1 MSTLMKPDPAFRST
15 NDGFVSGPREYSIA
29 QVRDAVDPEQLAQ
42 EIFAESAQQGLPGN
56 RRDYRTATLTAAV
69 IALSMLLGWMVG
81 RAGWNMAVNRA
92 QRQNVEVPEEVLAAT
107 QYSSPAPIQAEKTP
121 VSAAPAHNAAV
132 PPQAPSPTARSLA
145 PKTNIEPAQPDGA
158 VVMYERGKEIFR
170 AKPAGATPPSA
181 QNAGT
186 VPAELDGEGHSPAG
200 PDQTPPTAYGYVLTR
215 VQPHYPEEARQQRIQ
230 GAVVLKALVGA
241 DGSVQELKVISGDPL
256 LVQAATE
263 AVRQWRF
270 QPHRSK
276 GQSTGFETRIT
287 INFLLP

>member
-1 MSTLMKPDPAFRST
+1 MKPDPVFRNT
-15 NDGFVSGPREYSIA
+15 NDEFFSGPSYPIT
-29 QVRDAVDPEQLAQ
+29 QVPDPMDPEQLAQ

-92 QRQNVEVPEEVLAAT
+92 QRQNVEVPDEVLAAT
-107 QYSSPAPIQAEKTP
+107 RYASPVAVEAEKLPTSAVPAHDTTVSPQASSP
-121 VSAAPAHNAAV
+121 V
-132 PPQAPSPTARSLA
+132 ARSLA
-145 PKTNIEPAQPDGA
+145 PKAKIEPFQPDGA

-170 AKPAGATPPSA
+170 AQPTGAIPPSA
-181 QNAGT
+181 DNAAT
-186 VPAELDGEGHSPAG
+186 VPAEPDGEGHSPAV
-200 PDQTPPTAYGYVLTR
+200 PDQTPPAGYGYVVTR

-270 QPHRSK
+270 QPHHSK
-276 GQSTGFETRIT
+276 GQLTGFETRIT

>member
-1 MSTLMKPDPAFRST
+1 M
-15 NDGFVSGPREYSIA
+15 
-29 QVRDAVDPEQLAQ
+29 DPEQLAQ
-42 EIFAESAQQGLPGN
+42 EVFAESAQQGLPGN

-92 QRQNVEVPEEVLAAT
+92 QRQNVEVPDEVLAAT
-107 QYSSPAPIQAEKTP
+107 RYASPVAVEAEKLPT
-121 VSAAPAHNAAV
+121 SAVPAHDTTV
-132 PPQAPSPTARSLA
+132 SPQGSRPVARSLA
-145 PKTNIEPAQPDGA
+145 PKAKIEPVQPDGA

-170 AKPAGATPPSA
+170 AQPAGVTPASA
-181 QNAGT
+181 DNAAT
-186 VPAELDGEGHSPAG
+186 VPAEPDGEGHSPAV
-200 PDQTPPTAYGYVLTR
+200 PDQTPPAGYGYVVTR

-256 LVQAATE
+256 LVQAATD

>member
-1 MSTLMKPDPAFRST
+1 MSTLMKPDPVFRNT
-15 NDGFVSGPREYSIA
+15 NDEFFSGPSYPIT
-29 QVRDAVDPEQLAQ
+29 QVPDPMDPEQLAQ

-92 QRQNVEVPEEVLAAT
+92 QRQNVEVPDEVLAAT
-107 QYSSPAPIQAEKTP
+107 RYASPVAVEAEKLPTSAVPAHDTTVSPQASSP
-121 VSAAPAHNAAV
+121 V
-132 PPQAPSPTARSLA
+132 ARSLA
-145 PKTNIEPAQPDGA
+145 PKAKIEPFQPDGA

-170 AKPAGATPPSA
+170 AQPTGAIPPSA
-181 QNAGT
+181 DNAAT
-186 VPAELDGEGHSPAG
+186 VPAEPDGEGHSPAV
-200 PDQTPPTAYGYVLTR
+200 PDQTPPAGYGYVVTR

-270 QPHRSK
+270 QPHHSK
-276 GQSTGFETRIT
+276 GQLTGFETRIT

>member
-1 MSTLMKPDPAFRST
+1 MKPDPAFRDID
-15 NDGFVSGPREYSIA
+15 DGFVSDPKEHLIA
-29 QVRDAVDPEQLAQ
+29 HVPDAMDPEQMAQ
-42 EIFAESAQQGLPGN
+42 EIFAESAQQGLAGN
-56 RRDYRTATLTAAV
+56 RRDYRTGTLTAAV
-69 IALSMLLGWMVG
+69 IALSLLLGWMVG

-92 QRQNVEVPEEVLAAT
+92 QNVGVPDEVLAAT
-107 QYSSPAPIQAEKTP
+107 QPSSPVPIEAEKLPTPPAPAHDTPVTPRASSPAPRP
-121 VSAAPAHNAAV
+121 VARESNVEPAH
-132 PPQAPSPTARSLA
+132 
-145 PKTNIEPAQPDGA
+145 PDGA

-170 AKPAGATPPSA
+170 AKPSGVTSPSA
-181 QNAGT
+181 EIAGT
-186 VPAELDGEGHSPAG
+186 VPTELNGGGHSPAV
-200 PDQTPPTAYGYVLTR
+200 PDQNPRTTYGYVLTR

-256 LVQAATE
+256 LVQAATD

>member
-1 MSTLMKPDPAFRST
+1 M
-15 NDGFVSGPREYSIA
+15 
-29 QVRDAVDPEQLAQ
+29 DPEQLAQ

-92 QRQNVEVPEEVLAAT
+92 QRQNVEVPDEVLAAT

-170 AKPAGATPPSA
+170 AKPAGATTPSA

>member
-1 MSTLMKPDPAFRST
+1 MSTLMKPDPVFRNT
-15 NDGFVSGPREYSIA
+15 NDEFFSGPREYSIA
-29 QVRDAVDPEQLAQ
+29 QVPDPMDPEQLAQ
-42 EIFAESAQQGLPGN
+42 EVFAESAQQGLPGN

-92 QRQNVEVPEEVLAAT
+92 QRQNVAVPDEVLAAT
-107 QYSSPAPIQAEKTP
+107 RYASPLPIEAEKLPTSAVPAHDATVSASSPVAK
-121 VSAAPAHNAAV
+121 
-132 PPQAPSPTARSLA
+132 SLA
-145 PKTNIEPAQPDGA
+145 QKAKIEPVQPDGA

-170 AKPAGATPPSA
+170 AQPTGAIPASA
-181 QNAGT
+181 DNFTT
-186 VPAELDGEGHSPAG
+186 VPAESDGEGHSPAV
-200 PDQTPPTAYGYVLTR
+200 PDQTPPAGYGYVVAR

-230 GAVVLKALVGA
+230 GGVVLKALVGA

-276 GQSTGFETRIT
+276 GESTGFETRIT

>member
-1 MSTLMKPDPAFRST
+1 
-15 NDGFVSGPREYSIA
+15 
-29 QVRDAVDPEQLAQ
+29 
-42 EIFAESAQQGLPGN
+42 
-56 RRDYRTATLTAAV
+56 
-69 IALSMLLGWMVG
+69 MVG

-92 QRQNVEVPEEVLAAT
+92 QRQNVEVPDEVLAAT
-107 QYSSPAPIQAEKTP
+107 RYASPVAVEAEKLPT
-121 VSAAPAHNAAV
+121 SAVPAHDTTV
-132 PPQAPSPTARSLA
+132 SPQGSRPVARSLA
-145 PKTNIEPAQPDGA
+145 PKAKIEPVQPDGA

-170 AKPAGATPPSA
+170 AQPTGAIPASA
-181 QNAGT
+181 DNFTT
-186 VPAELDGEGHSPAG
+186 VPAESDGEGHSPAV
-200 PDQTPPTAYGYVLTR
+200 PDQTPPAGYGYVVAR

-230 GAVVLKALVGA
+230 GGVVLKALVGA

-276 GQSTGFETRIT
+276 GESTGFETRIT

>member
-1 MSTLMKPDPAFRST
+1 M
-15 NDGFVSGPREYSIA
+15 
-29 QVRDAVDPEQLAQ
+29 DPEQLAQ

-92 QRQNVEVPEEVLAAT
+92 QRQNVEVPDEVLAAT
-107 QYSSPAPIQAEKTP
+107 RYASPVAVEAEKLPTSAVPAHDTTVSPQASSP
-121 VSAAPAHNAAV
+121 V
-132 PPQAPSPTARSLA
+132 ARSLA
-145 PKTNIEPAQPDGA
+145 PKAKIEPFQPDGA

-170 AKPAGATPPSA
+170 AQPTGAIPPSA
-181 QNAGT
+181 DNAAT
-186 VPAELDGEGHSPAG
+186 VPAEPDGEGHSPAV
-200 PDQTPPTAYGYVLTR
+200 PDQTPPAGYGYVVTR

-270 QPHRSK
+270 QPHHSK
-276 GQSTGFETRIT
+276 GQLTGFETRIT